1 MPLTVS
7 FRTPGWPKSTL
18 ILVTLCLGIL
28 TNGCTSSPSSSNR
41 IASTLSEGLAA
52 QARGDN
58 ATASADYLS
67 VVALQPGD
75 YLAWYDLGVIAGH
88 TGDETEA
95 IRDYSQAISAKPDY
109 VPALYNLAT
118 SEASSNPTGASGLY
132 ERVIS
137 LQPKNA
143 DALFNE
149 GLLLK
154 ASGHTSAGRQDLAK
168 AVSLDPS
175 LASRG

>member
-1 MPLTVS
+1 MPLTAS
-7 FRTPGWPKSTL
+7 FRTPGWHKSTL
-18 ILVTLCLGIL
+18 FSVALCLGIL
-28 TNGCTSSPSSSNR
+28 TSGCTSSPSTPSR

-52 QARGDN
+52 QARGDD

-67 VVALQPGD
+67 VVALQPGN

-88 TGDETEA
+88 TGGEAEA
-95 IRDYSQAISAKPDY
+95 IHDYSQAISAKPDY
-109 VPALYNLAT
+109 VPALYNLAA
-118 SEASSNPTGASGLY
+118 SGASSNPTGALGLY

-149 GLLLK
+149 GVLLK